1 MWHIHLDPPHT
12 AAHWL
17 SCPTS
22 LPFPFKTRLE
32 VPLCFCITLQTSH
45 PYSHSPRRHVASAP
59 HTLVTQPSTCV
70 PCPHLSP
77 PSQVCLCVASLTPA
91 PSMPRPQLIPHP
103 GPLPCPVNTRIQVLP
118 ISQGCLQMPILV
130 LHQAIYHDY
139 ILYCSWPW
147 VLPCPFGSE
156 LLDCGARF
164 LLLHC
169 LPCLKPK
176 HLAPCWEVTQN
187 PEACTG
193 WTMLL
198 HGHCPVVCHP
208 SPSPGQDPIRQ
219 TSNGSEKIVDL
230 GQVRVICQGSP
241 TVKTQA
247 CPGVKETQFS
257 HFPEH
262 LVFGL
267 ELLNVC
273 QMEKNWR
280 SFSRGMTKGNSLE
293 SGIKSKEKRVNL
305 AGKRV
310 DTNPR

>member
-1 MWHIHLDPPHT
+1 MPPFPPLPLQNPPRSSALLLHHIANLSPLLPLPPPPCGFSASYPGHPTFHLCP
-12 AAHWL
+12 L
-17 SCPTS
+17 STS
-22 LPFPFKTRLE
+22 L
-32 VPLCFCITLQTSH
+32 
-45 PYSHSPRRHVASAP
+45 
-59 HTLVTQPSTCV
+59 
-70 PCPHLSP
+70 P
-77 PSQVCLCVASLTPA
+77 PSQVCLCAASLNLP
-91 PSMPRPQLIPHP
+91 P
-103 GPLPCPVNTRIQVLP
+103 PCPDHSWSLTQDPSPVLSVHGSRFYQSVKVACKCQFLFCTKP
-118 ISQGCLQMPILV
+118 FITTTFFIALDHGSCLAHVGVSFLTVAP
-130 LHQAIYHDY
+130 
-139 ILYCSWPW
+139 
-147 VLPCPFGSE
+147 
-156 LLDCGARF
+156 RF

-310 DTNPR
+310 DTKPH